1 MALSPEWEYRIKR
14 WEEGLWNSIYVPLER
29 LGLEGFATTLRLT
42 AEQAAAGN
50 FRPMPEGTAW
60 GSKWEYGWFRAR
72 YTVPGEAS

>member
-42 AEQAAAGN
+42 AEQAAYIGVSSHGP
-50 FRPMPEGTAW
+50 FKPEH
-60 GSKWEYGWFRAR
+60 YR
-72 YTVPGEAS
+72 Y